1 MFQQQFMPTWGF
13 IPLPQFAVNDQIDII
28 NYTSPSI
35 PGPPGPPGPEGPQG
49 PPGSLILP
57 TTTVEEDYVALDTD
71 YFIGVI
77 TGDSYNITLPSGPEG
92 RAFIVK
98 DILGEAST
106 NPITI
111 TDGGLIDGASSTV
124 INTDFGSLTF
134 VYSNGGWSIV

>member
-1 MFQQQFMPTWGF
+1 MLFQQQFMPLWGF
-13 IPLPQFAVNDQIDII
+13 TPFPQFPVKDEIDVI
-28 NYTSPSI
+28 NCNISPSI
-35 PGPPGPPGPEGPQG
+35 PGPPGPPGPQG
-49 PPGSLILP
+49 PPGSLIIP
-57 TTTVEEDYVALDTD
+57 TTTVEGDYVALDTD

-77 TGDSYNITLPSGPEG
+77 TGDSYNITLSSGPEG
-92 RAFIVK
+92 RTFIVK

>member
-1 MFQQQFMPTWGF
+1 MLFQQQFMPPWGF
-13 IPLPQFAVNDQIDII
+13 TPFPQFPVKDEIDVI
-28 NYTSPSI
+28 NYTSPST
-35 PGPPGPPGPEGPQG
+35 PGPPGPPGPQG

-57 TTTVEEDYVALDTD
+57 TTTVEGDYVALDTD

-111 TDGGLIDGASSTV
+111 TDGGLIDGAANTV

>member
-1 MFQQQFMPTWGF
+1 MLFQQQFMPPWGF
-13 IPLPQFAVNDQIDII
+13 TPFPQFPVKDEIDVI
-28 NYTSPSI
+28 NYTSPST
-35 PGPPGPPGPEGPQG
+35 PGPPGPPGPQG

-57 TTTVEEDYVALDTD
+57 TTTVEGDYVALDTD

-77 TGDSYNITLPSGPEG
+77 TGDSYSITLPSGPEG

-111 TDGGLIDGASSTV
+111 TDGGLIDGAANTV